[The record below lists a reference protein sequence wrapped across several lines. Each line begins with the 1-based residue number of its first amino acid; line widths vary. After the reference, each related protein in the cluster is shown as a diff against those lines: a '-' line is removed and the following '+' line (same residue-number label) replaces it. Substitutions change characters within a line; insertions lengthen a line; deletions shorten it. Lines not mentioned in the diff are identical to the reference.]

1 MRKIVWMAA
10 GVSMLVNV
18 VNVAH
23 AQSSVTLYGIVDN
36 GIGYQSSATT
46 LGSTAGGH
54 SIVKMTTGVFAADRL
69 GVKGAEDLGGG
80 TQAIFT
86 LEQGFN
92 AANGTESVSGLGFS
106 RLAYVGLTNPVYG
119 TLSAGR
125 VYSAYYT
132 LLQPY
137 SPEPRLTGYYAAH
150 PGDIDGTDTDYHE
163 NNTVVYTSPN
173 YRGLTISGEYSFG
186 GVAGSLNAGSAWSA
200 GAQYINGPFG
210 IAAAFWRIN
219 NSTPGGG
226 AWGASSATG
235 NNGAQ
240 IGVSAINVG
249 YQTAQAQQRFAVAG
263 GYAINSAWDFSLMYS
278 NVQYIP
284 GTHSAFTDT
293 AIFNT
298 AGAVL
303 HFKPSPA
310 VDLSAGY
317 AYTRATDA
325 NRISSAAQYHQF
337 TLSEVYSL
345 SKATSLY
352 AIEGFQRASGQTLG
366 INGSGDIVN
375 AVASNGDGANAQ
387 PSSSRS
393 QVVGGIGLMHKF

>member
-1 MRKIVWMAA
+1 
-10 GVSMLVNV
+10 MLA
-18 VNVAH
+18 NVAH

-54 SIVKMTTGVFAADRL
+54 SLVKMTTGVFAADRL
-69 GVKGAEDLGGG
+69 GFKGVEDLGDQ
-80 TQAIFT
+80 TQAIFN
-86 LEQGFN
+86 LEEGFN
-92 AANGTESVSGLGFS
+92 AANGAEATSGLMFS
-106 RLAYVGLTNPVYG
+106 RIAYVGLTNPAYG

-132 LLQPY
+132 LLQPF
-137 SPEPRLTGYYAAH
+137 SPEPKLSGYYSAH
-150 PGDIDGTDTDYHE
+150 PGDIDATDTDYHE
-163 NNTVVYTSPN
+163 NNTLVYTSPN
-173 YRGLTISGEYSFG
+173 FRGLTISGEYSLG
-186 GVAGSLNAGSAWSA
+186 GVAGSTNAGSAWSA
-200 GAQYINGPFG
+200 GAQYINGPIG
-210 IAAAFWRIN
+210 IAAAIWRIN

-263 GYAINSAWDFSLMYS
+263 GYTLSPAWDFSLMYS
-278 NVQYIP
+278 NTQYIP
-284 GTHSAFTDT
+284 GTNSAFTET

-298 AGAVL
+298 AGGVL
-303 HFKPSPA
+303 HYKPSVA
-310 VDLSAGY
+310 LDLSAGY
-317 AYTRATDA
+317 AYTRATSA
-325 NRISSAAQYHQF
+325 NGISSAATYNQF
-337 TLSEVYSL
+337 NLSQVYSL

-375 AVASNGDGANAQ
+375 AVASIGDGANAQ

-393 QVVGGIGLMHKF
+393 QVIAGVGLMHKF